1 MIATILKDKATPGS
15 ALLAIA
21 LAEYGTACFDW
32 EPEVLR
38 AELADDFGVSISDI
52 KSDKLQ
58 AAIIVY
64 TTDQFESNWH
74 VFNTVTHCLNG
85 EPTDAD
91 VLDPIDPEQVA
102 SAMAEVEVLRSQLTD
117 GGLKF
122 DDEVNTYAGLLF
134 SSYGLLFTPTIFPTA
149 IMPNLQ
155 GEHSADTQSEK
166 QEALNEIYSLKKAQV
181 TEYLEKV
188 KNCYKR

>member
-1 MIATILKDKATPGS
+1 MYDTITGLLKDKATPGT

-21 LAEYGTACFDW
+21 LAEYGPACFDW

-38 AELADDFGVSISDI
+38 AELAEDFGVSISDI

-64 TTDQFESNWH
+64 
-74 VFNTVTHCLNG
+74 NTVTHCLNG

-102 SAMAEVEVLRSQLTD
+102 SAMAEVEILRSQLTD

-122 DDEVNTYAGLLF
+122 DDEVNTYAGLVF

-155 GEHSADTQSEK
+155 GEHNAESQSEK